1 MKRKVQSKKI
11 NKPSIKDLIFYFL
24 KLGTIGFGGPIA
36 LVGYMQ
42 RDLQEK
48 KHWIT
53 KEEYLQGLTLSQL
66 APGPLA
72 AQLAM
77 YIGYIRYGFLGITL
91 VALSFIGPSFL
102 MVIAISILYV
112 KFGGLPFMQAL
123 FYGIGAAVI
132 GIIIAS
138 SYKLTKTTI
147 KDKKFLWIIFG
158 VLFLTTAITKQE
170 NIFLIIFAGI
180 VTLFVYSRPK
190 LSSSSKLFT
199 LTSTVPIISYFIFF
213 NPQLLVRIFL
223 FFALAGT
230 FVFGSGLAIV
240 PFLHGGVV
248 TQNHW
253 LNEKQFID
261 AVAVAMVTPGPVVIT
276 VAFIGFL
283 VAGFWGAVAAGLGVF
298 LPVYL
303 FVVILAPIF
312 NRFAKNPNV
321 TSFIQGVTAATT
333 GAIAGAIIVLS
344 EQSIKNIPTLLLA
357 VGTLVAVK
365 KFKMQEPIIIIAA
378 GILGLVL
385 YQFR

>member
-1 MKRKVQSKKI
+1 MKQKAQGRTLKG
-11 NKPSIKDLIFYFL
+11 LLLYFL

-48 KHWIT
+48 RNWIT
-53 KEEYLQGLTLSQL
+53 KEEYLRGLTLSQL

-77 YIGYIRYGFLGITL
+77 YIGYIRYGILGISL

-102 MVIAISILYV
+102 MVIVISVLYV
-112 KFGGLPFMQAL
+112 KFGGLPIMQAL

-138 SYKLTKTTI
+138 ACKLTKTTI
-147 KDKKFLWIIFG
+147 KDKKFLWVIFG
-158 VLFLTTAITKQE
+158 VLLLTTAITKQE
-170 NIFLIIFAGI
+170 NIFLIIFSGI
-180 VTLFVYSRPK
+180 ISLFVYSRLK
-190 LSSSSKLFT
+190 FISSPKLFT
-199 LTSTVPIISYFIFF
+199 LAPTLPLLAYFSFF
-213 NPQLLVRIFL
+213 NMQLVTKIFL
-223 FFALAGT
+223 FFALAGA

-248 TQNHW
+248 LQNHW
-253 LNEKQFID
+253 LTEKQFID
-261 AVAVAMVTPGPVVIT
+261 AVAVAMITPGPVVIT

-303 FVVILAPIF
+303 FVVFLAPVF
-312 NRFAKNPNV
+312 EKYAKHPSL
-321 TSFIQGVTAATT
+321 TAFIQGVTAATT
-333 GAIAGAIIVLS
+333 GAIAGAIIVLGQ
-344 EQSIKNIPTLLLA
+344 QSIKDIPTFLLA
-357 VGTLVAVK
+357 LGALISVK
-365 KFKMQEPIIIIAA
+365 KFKVPEPVIIGIAGMLGIIF
-378 GILGLVL
+378 
-385 YQFR
+385 YRYH

>member
-1 MKRKVQSKKI
+1 MEKMQTISLKNLV
-11 NKPSIKDLIFYFL
+11 LYFL

-48 KHWIT
+48 RGWLT
-53 KEEYLQGLTLSQL
+53 KEEYLRGLTLSQL

-77 YIGYIRYGFLGITL
+77 YIGYIRYGILGISL

-112 KFGGLPFMQAL
+112 KFGGLPIMQAL

-132 GIIIAS
+132 GIIIVSA
-138 SYKLTKTTI
+138 YKLTKTTI

-158 VLFLTTAITKQE
+158 ILFITTAITRQE
-170 NIFLIIFAGI
+170 NILLIILAGL
-180 VTLFVYSRPK
+180 VSLFVYSKPNIF
-190 LSSSSKLFT
+190 SSKLFT
-199 LTSTVPIISYFIFF
+199 LAPILPVISYFTLF
-213 NPQLLVRIFL
+213 NPTLITKIFL
-223 FFALAGT
+223 FFALAGA

-248 TQNHW
+248 LQNHW

-261 AVAVAMVTPGPVVIT
+261 AVAVAMITPGPVVIT

-283 VAGFWGAVAAGLGVF
+283 VAGFWGAVAAALGVF

-303 FVVILAPIF
+303 FVIFLAPVF
-312 NRFAKNPNV
+312 EKYAKNPKL

-333 GAIAGAIIVLS
+333 GAIAGAIIVLGQ
-344 EQSIKNIPTLLLA
+344 QSIKDAPTLLIAFGSLIA
-357 VGTLVAVK
+357 LK
-365 KFKMQEPIIIIAA
+365 KFKIAEPIIIVIS
-378 GILGLVL
+378 GIVGLL
-385 YQFR
+385 LFRAH

>member
-1 MKRKVQSKKI
+1 MKNTIHEKDADY
-11 NKPSIKDLIFYFL
+11 PSLKNLLIYFL

-48 KHWIT
+48 GHWIT
-53 KEEYLQGLTLSQL
+53 KEEYLRGLTLSQL

-77 YIGYIRYGFLGITL
+77 YIGYIRYGILGISL
-91 VALSFIGPSFL
+91 VAISFIGPSFL
-102 MVIAISILYV
+102 MVIVLSILYV
-112 KFGGLPFMQAL
+112 KFGGLPVMQAL

-132 GIIIAS
+132 GIVIAS
-138 SYKLTKTTI
+138 AYKLAKTTV
-147 KDKKFLWIIFG
+147 KDKKFLWVIFTI
-158 VLFLTTAITKQE
+158 LFFSTAFTKQE
-170 NIFLIIFAGI
+170 NIFLITLAGI
-180 VTLFVYSRPK
+180 TALFVYSPPR
-190 LSSSSKLFT
+190 LTAHLKLFT
-199 LTSTVPIISYFIFF
+199 LSPLIPLTAYFSIFAF
-213 NPQLLVRIFL
+213 PLLTKIFL
-223 FFALAGT
+223 FFALAGA

-248 TQNHW
+248 LENHW

-261 AVAVAMVTPGPVVIT
+261 AVAVAMITPGPVVIT

-303 FVVILAPIF
+303 FVIFFAPLF
-312 NRFAKNPNV
+312 EKYAKNSRLK
-321 TSFIQGVTAATT
+321 SFIQGVTAATT
-333 GAIAGAIIVLS
+333 GAIAGAIVVLG
-344 EQSIKNIPTLLLA
+344 EQSIKNIPTFLLA
-357 VGTLVAVK
+357 IGALIAIR
-365 KFKMQEPIIIIAA
+365 KFKIQEPIIIAAA
-378 GILGLVL
+378 GILGLIL